1 MADELLT
8 VDEMA
13 AVLKIHPVSLRRFV
27 ASRNVPVVRVG
38 GSLRFQK
45 DVVID
50 YFANGQPGPDRPT
63 ATSENVRRR

>member
-1 MADELLT
+1 MDEPMLLT

-13 AVLKIHPVSLRRFV
+13 AVLRIHPVSLRRFV
-27 ASRNVPVVRVG
+27 ADGSVPVVRVG

-50 YFANGQPGPDRPT
+50 HFAGT
-63 ATSENVRRR
+63 ASHANC

>member
-1 MADELLT
+1 VTDELLT
-8 VDEMA
+8 VDEMS

-27 ASRNVPVVRVG
+27 AAGSVPVVRVG

-50 YFANGQPGPDRPT
+50 HFADCHWVT
-63 ATSENVRRR
+63 ASSS